1 MAVNSSVKIRKG
13 ESQQAFLRR
22 AMRDWRKKG
31 VMDIIRHPVH
41 GTPEC
46 RNISK
51 KGHKKKYKQEQAER
65 RRKAEERRKE
75 RRLKNRRERIR
86 KQNKKRAA
94 VQKQR
99 QASKE
104 KTFQGKQTN

>member
-1 MAVNSSVKIRKG
+1 MAGTSVYLRRG
-13 ESQQAFLRR
+13 ESQESLLRR
-22 AMRDWRKKG
+22 WTRKLRKDG
-31 VMDIIRHPVH
+31 TMDEIRHPAH

-51 KGHKKKYKQEQAER
+51 PSLKAKHKEEQAER
-65 RRKAEERRKE
+65 RRIAEERRKE
-75 RRLKNRRERIR
+75 RRLKNKRDRHR
-86 KQNKKRAA
+86 KQNKKRNA

-99 QASKE
+99 LAAKE

>member
-1 MAVNSSVKIRKG
+1 MAGTSVYLRRG
-13 ESQQAFLRR
+13 ESQESLLRR
-22 AMRDWRKKG
+22 WTRKLRKEG
-31 VMDIIRHPVH
+31 TIDEIRHPVH

-51 KGHKKKYKQEQAER
+51 PNLKKKYKSQQAER
-65 RRKAEERRKE
+65 RRIAEERRKE
-75 RRLKNRRERIR
+75 RRLKNKRERIR
-86 KQNKKRAA
+86 KQNKKKIA

-99 QASKE
+99 QAAKE